1 MYRDLRHK
9 TEEYIKEALP
19 ISEFPPEDSY
29 EYVLQRFDLR
39 PNKTTTCVFVSYSQ
53 QCRSTPV
60 IIGERIAQTIF
71 VKDWG
76 AKQKAVRDGW
86 VDLTEDWKK
95 HIIKVVPR
103 ATSPS
108 QQKIMEFLE
117 GQPKEDWFSK
127 TKIISTGKVPE
138 SQWRT
143 SIKTLLER
151 GLVEKYGVGK
161 AARYRVILQ
170 K

>member
-1 MYRDLRHK
+1 
-9 TEEYIKEALP
+9 
-19 ISEFPPEDSY
+19 
-29 EYVLQRFDLR
+29 
-39 PNKTTTCVFVSYSQ
+39 
-53 QCRSTPV
+53 
-60 IIGERIAQTIF
+60 
-71 VKDWG
+71 
-76 AKQKAVRDGW
+76 
-86 VDLTEDWKK
+86 
-95 HIIKVVPR
+95 
-103 ATSPS
+103 
-108 QQKIMEFLE
+108 MEFLE